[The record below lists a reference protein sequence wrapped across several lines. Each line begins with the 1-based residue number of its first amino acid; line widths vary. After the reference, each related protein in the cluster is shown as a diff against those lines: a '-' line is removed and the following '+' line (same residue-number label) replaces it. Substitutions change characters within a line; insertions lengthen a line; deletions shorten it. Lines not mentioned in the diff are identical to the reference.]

1 MLGVEVKLMQKL
13 CPWVLSLLSFALL
26 GLFSTLAS
34 AANTFDHGQWDALLK
49 QHVLPLN
56 GGQATQVDY
65 QGFADDKVQLDRYL
79 ADLSQVTTPEFDAW
93 PKDEQLA
100 FLINAYN
107 AWTVDL
113 ILTKWPDLD
122 SIKDLGRFFS
132 SPWSKS
138 FIPLLGE
145 TRSLDDIEH
154 TMIRGFDRY
163 QDPRIHFAVNCA
175 SVGCPALRNEAYVG
189 SRLEAQLEEQTQLF
203 LEDRSRNR
211 IDSGKLALSSIFK
224 WYREDF
230 EKGWQGYLSLE
241 QFLLDYSEPLSLS
254 SEEMQML
261 RDKSMPIR
269 FLDYDWALNRM
280 L

>member
-1 MLGVEVKLMQKL
+1 MKTIRSWL
-13 CPWVLSLLSFALL
+13 LSLLSVAFL
-26 GLFSTLAS
+26 GLFSALVGAT
-34 AANTFDHGQWDALLK
+34 NTFDHGQWDALLK

-65 QGFADDKVQLDRYL
+65 QGFADDKAQLDRYL
-79 ADLSQVTTPEFDAW
+79 ADLSQVDNADFDNW
-93 PKDEQLA
+93 SKDEQLA

-122 SIKDLGRFFS
+122 SIKDLGSFFR

-154 TMIRGFDRY
+154 NLIRGSDRY

-175 SVGCPALRNEAYVG
+175 SIGCPALRNQAYTG
-189 SRLEAQLEEQTQLF
+189 EQLEAQLEQQTQLF

-211 IDSGKLALSSIFK
+211 IEGGKLALSSIFK

-230 EKGWQGYLSLE
+230 EKGWKEYDSLESFLVNYAVSLSLTPE
-241 QFLLDYSEPLSLS
+241 DITQLKEKKMS
-254 SEEMQML
+254 
-261 RDKSMPIR
+261 IR
-269 FLDYDWALNRM
+269 FLDYDWALNKT
-280 L
+280 

>member
-1 MLGVEVKLMQKL
+1 MKTIRSWL
-13 CPWVLSLLSFALL
+13 LSLLSVAFL
-26 GLFSTLAS
+26 GLFSALVGAT
-34 AANTFDHGQWDALLK
+34 NTFDHGQWDALLK

-65 QGFADDKVQLDRYL
+65 QGFADDKASLEGYL
-79 ADLSQVTTPEFDAW
+79 AELSQVTQAEFDRLST
-93 PKDEQLA
+93 DEQLA

-107 AWTVDL
+107 AWTVEL

-122 SIKDLGRFFS
+122 SIKELGSFFR

-154 TMIRGFDRY
+154 VMIRASDRY

-175 SVGCPALRNEAYVG
+175 SIGCPALRNQAYTG
-189 SRLEAQLEEQTQLF
+189 EQLEAQLEQQTQLF

-211 IDSGKLALSSIFK
+211 IEGGKLALSSIFK

-230 EKGWQGYLSLE
+230 EKGWKEYDSLE
-241 QFLLDYSEPLSLS
+241 SFLVNYAISLSLS
-254 SEEMQML
+254 PEDIRQFKEKKMS
-261 RDKSMPIR
+261 IR
-269 FLDYDWALNRM
+269 FLDYDWALNKT
-280 L
+280 

>member
-1 MLGVEVKLMQKL
+1 MKKLRL
-13 CPWVLSLLSFALL
+13 LVVTLLNFVFVGLLS
-26 GLFSTLAS
+26 SQVS
-34 AANTFDHGQWDALLK
+34 AANGFDHSRWDMLLK

-56 GGQATQVDY
+56 GGQASQVDY
-65 QGFADDKVQLDRYL
+65 QGFADDKPELDRYL
-79 ADLSQVTTPEFDAW
+79 AALSKVKSGEFDAW

-122 SIKDLGRFFS
+122 SIKDLGSFFR
-132 SPWSKS
+132 SPWSQS

-154 TMIRGFDRY
+154 NLIRGSDRY

-175 SVGCPALRNEAYVG
+175 SVGCPALRNEAYTG
-189 SRLEAQLEEQTQLF
+189 KHLEAQLDEQTRLF
-203 LEDRSRNR
+203 LQDRSRNR
-211 IDSGKLALSSIFK
+211 AESDKLLLSSIFK

-230 EKGWQGYLSLE
+230 EKGWKGYSSLE
-241 QFLLDYSEPLSLS
+241 QFLLNHAADLSLTPAES
-254 SEEMQML
+254 QKL
-261 RDKSMPIR
+261 KDKDMSIR
-269 FLDYDWALNRM
+269 FLDYDWALNKT

>member
-1 MLGVEVKLMQKL
+1 MKTIRSWL
-13 CPWVLSLLSFALL
+13 LSLLSVAFL
-26 GLFSTLAS
+26 GLFSALVGAT
-34 AANTFDHGQWDALLK
+34 NTFDHGQWDALLK

-65 QGFADDKVQLDRYL
+65 QGFADDKASLEGYL
-79 ADLSQVTTPEFDAW
+79 AELSQVTQAEFDRLST
-93 PKDEQLA
+93 DEQLA

-107 AWTVDL
+107 AWTVEL

-122 SIKDLGRFFS
+122 SIKELGSFFR

-154 TMIRGFDRY
+154 VMIRGSDRY

-175 SVGCPALRNEAYVG
+175 SIGCPALRNQAYTG
-189 SRLEAQLEEQTQLF
+189 EQLEAQLEQQTQLF

-211 IDSGKLALSSIFK
+211 REGGKLALSSIFK

-230 EKGWQGYLSLE
+230 EKGWKEYDSLE
-241 QFLLDYSEPLSLS
+241 SFLVNYAISLSLS
-254 SEEMQML
+254 PEDIRQLKEKKMS
-261 RDKSMPIR
+261 IR
-269 FLDYDWALNRM
+269 FLDYDWALNKT
-280 L
+280 

>member
-1 MLGVEVKLMQKL
+1 MKTIRS
-13 CPWVLSLLSFALL
+13 WFLSLLGVAFL
-26 GLFSTLAS
+26 GLFSSLAS
-34 AANTFDHGQWDALLK
+34 AATTFDHGQWDALLK
-49 QHVLPLN
+49 QHVRPLN

-65 QGFADDKVQLDRYL
+65 QGFADDNVLLKGYL
-79 ADLSQVTTPEFDAW
+79 AELSQVTQAEFDRL
-93 PKDEQLA
+93 PTDEQLA

-122 SIKDLGRFFS
+122 SIKELGRFFR

-154 TMIRGFDRY
+154 VMIRGSDRY

-175 SVGCPALRNEAYVG
+175 SIGCPALRNQAYTG
-189 SRLEAQLEEQTQLF
+189 EQLEAQLEQQTQLF

-211 IDSGKLALSSIFK
+211 IEGGKLALSSIFK

-230 EKGWQGYLSLE
+230 EKGWKGYDSLE
-241 QFLLDYSEPLSLS
+241 QFLVHYAASLSLS
-254 SEEMQML
+254 PEDTKQLTEKKMS
-261 RDKSMPIR
+261 IR
-269 FLDYDWALNRM
+269 FLDYDWALNKT
-280 L
+280 